1 MKCERSVIT
10 MALHWHSSQVSS
22 LGNCVDDTP
31 TETGL
36 MEDAFAKDYNPAAI
50 SI

>member
-1 MKCERSVIT
+1 MKCEKSVIT

-36 MEDAFAKDYNPAAI
+36 MEDAFDKDYNPAAI
-50 SI
+50 SM